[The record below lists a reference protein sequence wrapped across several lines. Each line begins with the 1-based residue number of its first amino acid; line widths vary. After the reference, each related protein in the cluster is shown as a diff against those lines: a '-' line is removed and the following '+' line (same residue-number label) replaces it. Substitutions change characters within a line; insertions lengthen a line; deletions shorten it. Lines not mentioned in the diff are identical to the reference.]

1 MAGETILVVDDSAV
15 NRKLLAA
22 VLRAGGYQV
31 LLAETAEQALIIL
44 ATALPDLVLVDV
56 QLPGMSGLDFT
67 RCLREDSRTRS
78 LAVVI
83 LTAEVSPQSEQE
95 ALDAGA
101 NGFLGKPIDTRT
113 LSSRLR
119 LFIDPRA

>member
-22 VLRAGGYQV
+22 VLRAEGYQV
-31 LLAETAEQALIIL
+31 LLAETAEQALIVL

-56 QLPGMSGLDFT
+56 QLPGMSGLEFT
-67 RCLREDSRTRS
+67 RCLREDPRTRR
-78 LAVVI
+78 LVIVI
-83 LTAEVSPQSEQE
+83 LTAEVSPDSEQQ
-95 ALDAGA
+95 ALNAGA
-101 NGFLGKPIDTRT
+101 NGFLTKPIDTRT

-119 LFIDPRA
+119 LFIQPRA